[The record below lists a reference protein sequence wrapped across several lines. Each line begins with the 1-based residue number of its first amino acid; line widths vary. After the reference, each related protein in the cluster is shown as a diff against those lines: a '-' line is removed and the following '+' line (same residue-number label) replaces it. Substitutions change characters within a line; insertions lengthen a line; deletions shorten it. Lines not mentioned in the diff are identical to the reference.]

1 MAQLYRDELAE
12 IEYRVLPL
20 GDGNA
25 FRLAHVH
32 WMHLDVRGRQTD
44 DQQQQQQLLGCVR
57 TATTLVGHPDCAE
70 VDVVPRTASSTDFVQ
85 AVRDNQSVHVV
96 RLYSGT
102 GVTRKQVGTWLA
114 HQTHVHHCELVC
126 TEDWGWAT
134 TDFMRDAHHGLS
146 AAIAWNNYAA
156 HLTVLKL
163 PNTNGFRL
171 QRLPLTL
178 RVLTVGMP
186 YTCNKEFGAWMEKC
200 KLRELNVITENVSD
214 RSDCVDALVR
224 GVLSGAELLEK
235 FTLDMPPQCAST
247 PHYWS
252 KSYLNLLGLLFKW
265 GLREVKIPAMVY
277 SREYEDDYMQRS
289 CESPVPPIVPGVETM
304 CAALT
309 DSRCA
314 LEKLHLVFYV
324 VRTACMNKL
333 VQKLLCANHSLVEL
347 TVEEWQNV
355 SVSVDAERVRTDLA
369 IIETC
374 GKTGSGLYFSR
385 YFTFDLIAHS
395 LRFGHRADVDDS
407 LSSVANKYYLR
418 LTSLDI
424 ATYWGGRS
432 FAENLVKLMERCCL
446 LTRLNVRLDARAVM
460 YVMLHVPKQLSSLPL
475 YMIAVEGFECF
486 EPVLTLTLT
495 QLVKLK
501 LQVHADEAL
510 VERFVRQLAAQ
521 IPRNYR
527 LLEVSAKNHRWVS
540 TAPAPAEYAAILAAC
555 DRNERILAQA
565 NDYCDVRLGRRQQ
578 NNNNKVVQSVSL

>member
-1 MAQLYRDELAE
+1 MRLAQLYRDELAE
-12 IEYRVLPL
+12 IKYRVLPL

-44 DQQQQQQLLGCVR
+44 DQQQQQQLLGCVQ

-102 GVTRKQVGTWLA
+102 GVTRKQVGMWLA

-163 PNTNGFRL
+163 PNTNGFQL

-186 YTCNKEFGAWMEKC
+186 YMCNKEFGAWMEKC

-333 VQKLLCANHSLVEL
+333 VQKLVRKP
-347 TVEEWQNV
+347 QPRR
-355 SVSVDAERVRTDLA
+355 VDCRGVAER
-369 IIETC
+369 E
-374 GKTGSGLYFSR
+374 
-385 YFTFDLIAHS
+385 
-395 LRFGHRADVDDS
+395 RFG
-407 LSSVANKYYLR
+407 
-418 LTSLDI
+418 
-424 ATYWGGRS
+424 
-432 FAENLVKLMERCCL
+432 
-446 LTRLNVRLDARAVM
+446 
-460 YVMLHVPKQLSSLPL
+460 
-475 YMIAVEGFECF
+475 
-486 EPVLTLTLT
+486 
-495 QLVKLK
+495 
-501 LQVHADEAL
+501 
-510 VERFVRQLAAQ
+510 
-521 IPRNYR
+521 
-527 LLEVSAKNHRWVS
+527 
-540 TAPAPAEYAAILAAC
+540 
-555 DRNERILAQA
+555 
-565 NDYCDVRLGRRQQ
+565 
-578 NNNNKVVQSVSL
+578 